1 MTGFDLNYNER
12 SPLNGDYVS
21 LKRFVVPV
29 SFKRDRARAEEVLRG
44 TLLSPYTYVAVP
56 EPSQGVLSMDPH

>member
-1 MTGFDLNYNER
+1 MAGFDFNYKER
-12 SPLNGDYVS
+12 SPLKGDYVS

-29 SFKRDRARAEEVLRG
+29 SLKRNRVRPEEVLRG

-56 EPSQGVLSMDPH
+56 EPGPGVLSIDPE